1 MKTDNKD
8 TEQRILEAAVREFST
23 KGFDGARTTAIAA
36 DAGVTHAMLHYYFRS
51 KEKLFER
58 IYTDKMQFIMNLV
71 FGALGESGKDLL
83 TRLRNGIIYHF
94 DFLLANAELPAF
106 IINTMSSR
114 PELFDGVKAKIA
126 VEARQRFDALQ
137 AEFDAAAADGIVA
150 RIDVS
155 MLLADIVS
163 LNIFPFLAFRLMM
176 PVLGYAS
183 DEYEVFMQKKKME
196 NVETILRRLSPVKS

>member
-1 MKTDNKD
+1 MKVDNKD

-58 IYTDKMQFIMNLV
+58 IYTDKIHFIMNLV

-83 TRLRNGIIYHF
+83 TRLRNGIICHF

-106 IINTMSSR
+106 IINTMNSR
-114 PELFDGVKAKIA
+114 PELFDGVKAKMA
-126 VEARQRFDALQ
+126 AEARQRLDALQ

-163 LNIFPFLAFRLMM
+163 LNIFPFLAIRLMM
-176 PVLGYAS
+176 PVLGYGA
-183 DEYEVFMQKKKME
+183 DDYEAFMEKKKME
-196 NVETILRRLSPVKS
+196 NVETILRRLSPVKL